1 MLVSFQAPKKGS
13 LARQTK
19 TGHKTSDPC
28 HPDNQS
34 SGVPIP
40 LCHDGADE
48 RYARTVYG
56 GKRASLERHK
66 VFRAR
71 SVSHFIAPRT
81 FLEPSSG
88 PSVALW
94 SVALPGLDEC
104 LIART
109 KHERLCFAP
118 IRDKTMVGC
127 RRSRPSVRVF
137 FDRQPQDGRSA
148 SPSEFVRSETWCT
161 DR

>member
-56 GKRASLERHK
+56 GKRASLDCLSCQVCITLYSPTYE
-66 VFRAR
+66 
-71 SVSHFIAPRT
+71 
-81 FLEPSSG
+81 EPSSG

-127 RRSRPSVRVF
+127 RRSRPSVRP
-137 FDRQPQDGRSA
+137 RQTFGFSGRT
-148 SPSEFVRSETWCT
+148 FR
-161 DR
+161 